1 MESSEDAELGRF
13 LNNFVNVFHL
23 NIEPSRGS
31 ADALCA
37 AFTHRLFSG
46 PSITAVPSR
55 VSSAPYRF
63 AVGAICD
70 GSLSEADAF

>member
-37 AFTHRLFSG
+37 AFTHRLIFG
-46 PSITAVPSR
+46 TKHHG
-55 VSSAPYRF
+55 
-63 AVGAICD
+63 GAIQ
-70 GSLSEADAF
+70 SEFGTVPVCRRSHL